1 MDIDEVKQILENP
14 KCPKLKE
21 MIQLSARKSILTE
34 RRLGQFLFPLIEVG
48 YPWPAFDESI
58 PATND

>member
-1 MDIDEVKQILENP
+1 MDIDGVKQVFENP

-21 MIQLSARKSILTE
+21 IVWISARKSILTE
-34 RRLGQFLFPLIEVG
+34 RRLGQFLSPFVEVG

-58 PATND
+58 PATDD